1 MRPEGHANDVDGAS
15 FPQLA
20 SGILDLYSSTRRR
33 TLGDTL
39 AETRAEKPVGWRGS
53 ALSDLRRFPE
63 EARREAGYQ
72 LHLLQQGKAPDD
84 WKPMP
89 SWNRAPWR
97 SAFTRVWEHR
107 VFVVV
112 RFEEAVYVLHVLQK
126 KAQKTPTH
134 EIDLAKRRY
143 NDLIAERRRA

>member
-1 MRPEGHANDVDGAS
+1 
-15 FPQLA
+15 
-20 SGILDLYSSTRRR
+20 
-33 TLGDTL
+33 L

-53 ALSDLRRFPE
+53 ALGDLRAFPE

-72 LHLLQQGKAPDD
+72 LHLLQQGKTPDD

-89 SWNRAPWR
+89 VVGPGTMEVRIHAGG
-97 SAFTRVWEHR
+97 EHR

-112 RFEEAVYVLHVLQK
+112 KFEEAVYVLHALQK

-143 NDLIAERRRA
+143 NDLISERRRV